1 MYLPFISFVNGSLIS
16 FRTNWRHLTISCTIR
31 ASSSCRCC
39 MQFDALTT
47 SIFCWI
53 LTLLRPSKYIH
64 TPLVGLHEMLHFSKK
79 IRFALVLPVNADQ
92 GEWPGKIP
100 CSLTGP
106 WFIAWLRIPYWATSL
121 LSFVLST
128 ASYLLKLDCCLL
140 DTEWMVSLYIV
151 QAVHTYAI
159 IQFML
164 TSYMMKKLVCCW
176 VASNA
181 LLDRWNSRSGI

>member
-1 MYLPFISFVNGSLIS
+1 MYLPFMSFVNGSLIS

-79 IRFALVLPVNADQ
+79 KYVLH
-92 GEWPGKIP
+92 W
-100 CSLTGP
+100 
-106 WFIAWLRIPYWATSL
+106 YY
-121 LSFVLST
+121 LS
-128 ASYLLKLDCCLL
+128 
-140 DTEWMVSLYIV
+140 
-151 QAVHTYAI
+151 
-159 IQFML
+159 ML
-164 TSYMMKKLVCCW
+164 TRENDLAKYPVHSLDLDSLPGSGSHTEQQVCS
-176 VASNA
+176 VSFSLQQAIFS
-181 LLDRWNSRSGI
+181 S